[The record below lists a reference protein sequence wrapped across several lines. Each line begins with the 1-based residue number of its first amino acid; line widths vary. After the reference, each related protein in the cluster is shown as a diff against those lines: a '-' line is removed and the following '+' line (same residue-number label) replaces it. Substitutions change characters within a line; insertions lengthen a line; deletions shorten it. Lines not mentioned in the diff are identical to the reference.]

1 MPAYFNLSLQF
12 EVLTH
17 EGGGVLEK
25 EHEKI
30 LMELAKNCFG
40 THGPMRNVWNQV
52 IYRWRKYKKR
62 L

>member
-1 MPAYFNLSLQF
+1 MALLQTT
-12 EVLTH
+12 L
-17 EGGGVLEK
+17 K
-25 EHEKI
+25 ERGS
-30 LMELAKNCFG
+30 MDCFG